1 MLTFSIAYSMHVH
14 SSEGTT
20 LHTHRSV
27 LVVQVMGRG
36 GHKVYLLVELVLLD
50 EFWRRVLS

>member
-20 LHTHRSV
+20 LHTQIST
-27 LVVQVMGRG
+27 GSASDGEG

-50 EFWRRVLS
+50 ELWRRVLS